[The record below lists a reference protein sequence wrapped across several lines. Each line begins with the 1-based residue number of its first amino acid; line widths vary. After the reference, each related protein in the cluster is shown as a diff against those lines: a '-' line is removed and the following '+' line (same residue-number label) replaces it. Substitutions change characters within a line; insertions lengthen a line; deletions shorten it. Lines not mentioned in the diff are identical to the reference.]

1 MLRVHSLSVLNGN
14 ASPIDDTR
22 IDSGFDTMS
31 ASTGYRSGMTSMEA
45 LRTTSLDND
54 EVEDAVEEAAD
65 VWIDLSKLG
74 TVFSH
79 EGSSL
84 YLRLGALSKWVI
96 SVSKWVMNVKHY
108 ERLFSVLIEDTVNL
122 IFRLL

>member
-1 MLRVHSLSVLNGN
+1 MSMLSGS
-14 ASPIDDTR
+14 ASPVDDTR

-31 ASTGYRSGMTSMEA
+31 ACTGYRSGMSSAEA
-45 LRTTSLDND
+45 LRTTSVDTD
-54 EVEDAVEEAAD
+54 EAEDAVEEEAD

-84 YLRLGALSKWVI
+84 YLRLGALSKSELVERNI
-96 SVSKWVMNVKHY
+96 DY
-108 ERLFSVLIEDTVNL
+108 EPLLELFIEDSAQL
-122 IFRLL
+122 FQEAGMKG